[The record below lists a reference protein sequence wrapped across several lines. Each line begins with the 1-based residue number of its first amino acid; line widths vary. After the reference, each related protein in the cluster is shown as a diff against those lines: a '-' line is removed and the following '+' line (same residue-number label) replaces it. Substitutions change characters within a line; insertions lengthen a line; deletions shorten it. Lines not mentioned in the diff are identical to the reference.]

1 MLNKT
6 SIIILS
12 YNTLELT
19 KLCLE
24 SIKKYTPPDL
34 YELIVVDNGSTD
46 GSAEYLAGEEGILL
60 LMNSENR
67 GFPAGCNEGARV
79 ASGDSILLL
88 NSDTIVTP
96 NYLNNMRAALFSR
109 ENIGAVGVV
118 TNNASNGQK
127 IAANYNSLEELES
140 FAKEFNISDE
150 SKWHPYQTLV
160 GFCLLIKRT
169 AYADVG
175 ELDENLSPGNFE
187 DDDICL
193 RLRQAGYE
201 TLLLD
206 DTFIHHFG
214 NASFKK
220 LSGDEQ
226 ILAKKNFEKILA
238 KNFGYMQ
245 QKWGFSEEHKLV
257 HSFFTNKISDKLKR
271 GTKIAIVGIDFRPEP
286 FIMARKYSGLEI
298 FGVAFSETGAKVAAA
313 TYEVEKVDN
322 IAAAAEKI
330 PEGQDII
337 IIFGKYLPQDNNE
350 YVERIVA
357 GIMTRLKDSGIVY
370 FELGDRVYARTPSN
384 KG

>member
-67 GFPAGCNEGARV
+67 GFPAGCNEGTRV

-140 FAKEFNISDE
+140 FARGFNIADE
-150 SKWHPYQTLV
+150 SKWHPYLTLV

-238 KNFGYMQ
+238 KNFSYMQ
-245 QKWGFSEEHKLV
+245 QKWGFSEEYKLV
-257 HSFFTNKISDKLKR
+257 HSFFTDKIGDKLKY
-271 GTKIAIVGIDFRPEP
+271 GTKIAIVGIDFRREP
-286 FIMARKYSGLEI
+286 FIMARKYPGLEI
-298 FGVAFSETGAKVAAA
+298 FGIAFSETGAKIAAA

-322 IAAAAEKI
+322 IAAAEEKI

-337 IIFGKYLPQDNNE
+337 IIFGEYLPQDNNE

-357 GIMTRLKDSGIVY
+357 GIMTRLKDSGTIY
-370 FELGDRVYARTPSN
+370 FELGDRVYARTPPN

>member
-19 KLCLE
+19 KLCID

-96 NYLNNMRAALFSR
+96 NYLTNMRAALFSS
-109 ENIGAVGVV
+109 EKIGAVGVV
-118 TNNASNGQK
+118 SNNVSNRQQ
-127 IAANYNSLEELES
+127 IAVNYKSLEELEE
-140 FAKEFNISDE
+140 FARGFNTADK

-220 LSGDEQ
+220 LSDSEQ
-226 ILAKKNFEKILA
+226 VIAKENYKKIIA
-238 KNFGYMQ
+238 KNFSYMQ
-245 QKWGFSEEHKLV
+245 KKWGFSEDYKFV
-257 HSFFTNKISDKLKR
+257 HNFYIDQISDKLKH
-271 GTKIAIVGIDFRPEP
+271 GTKIAIVGIDFRREL
-286 FIMARKYSGLEI
+286 FIMARKYEGLEI
-298 FGVAFSETGAKVAAA
+298 FGIAFSEKGARIAAA
-313 TYEVEKVDN
+313 TYKVAKVDN
-322 IAAAAEKI
+322 IKEAAEKI
-330 PEGQDII
+330 AENQDII
-337 IIFGKYLPQDNNE
+337 IIFGEYLPQE
-350 YVERIVA
+350 EKEIEGIVTS
-357 GIMTRLKDSGIVY
+357 IMTRLNSSGTLY
-370 FELGDRVYARTPSN
+370 FEVGDRVYKRTPSSR
-384 KG
+384 G